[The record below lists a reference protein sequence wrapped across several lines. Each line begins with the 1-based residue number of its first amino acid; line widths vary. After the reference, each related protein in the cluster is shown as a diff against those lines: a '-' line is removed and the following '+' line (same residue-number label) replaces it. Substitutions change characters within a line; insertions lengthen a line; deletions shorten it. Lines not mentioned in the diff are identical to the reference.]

1 MDGLKSLN
9 IVVLDIFLI
18 ILYRR
23 MDIIIQPQ
31 HFLQK
36 IIPPKQYEIT
46 SFQYLPSM

>member
-1 MDGLKSLN
+1 MDEPKSLN

-23 MDIIIQPQ
+23 MDIIIQLQ

-36 IIPPKQYEIT
+36 IIQLKPL
-46 SFQYLPSM
+46 YL